1 MSVKKIIALYLRL
14 SKHDE
19 DIEEDMES
27 NSIGNQREILR
38 EYVKRHLDTVGYE
51 VCEFVDD
58 GFSGTSME
66 RPAMQALLKMVEEGK
81 IYAIVVKDL
90 SRFARNY
97 LKSAYYMEKI
107 FPAFGVRFI
116 CVNDSYD
123 SDSIAY
129 QLP

>member
-27 NSIGNQREILR
+27 NSIGNQREMLR

-51 VCEFVDD
+51 VREFVDD

-66 RPAMQALLKMVEEGK
+66 RPAMQALQIGRASCRERV
-81 IYAIVVKDL
+81 
-90 SRFARNY
+90 
-97 LKSAYYMEKI
+97 
-107 FPAFGVRFI
+107 
-116 CVNDSYD
+116 
-123 SDSIAY
+123 
-129 QLP
+129 

>member
-51 VCEFVDD
+51 VREFVDD

-97 LKSAYYMEKI
+97 LKSAY
-107 FPAFGVRFI
+107 
-116 CVNDSYD
+116 
-123 SDSIAY
+123 
-129 QLP
+129 